1 MLRGDLVLAV
11 GVRAPSEE
19 AGALVKA
26 AGVAQAPAVVVK
38 SPDGDLSQLRT
49 TANTAGVTLMVL
61 PTAMRWEQISV
72 LMRYA
77 ITAAH
82 SSPGSL
88 TAVGDLFGFANVI
101 AKAVG
106 GAVTVEDAT
115 SHVLAYSTLHED
127 ELDAPRREAILGRR
141 VPETYLRHLRSGVSS
156 ARCRGRTRWSS

>member
-1 MLRGDLVLAV
+1 LAREVVVHDPVNPPVMLRGDLVLAV

-19 AGALVKA
+19 AGALVEA
-26 AGVAQAPAVVVK
+26 AGVAQAAAVVVK

-88 TAVGDLFGFANVI
+88 TAVGDLI
-101 AKAVG
+101 CQRHRQG
-106 GAVTVEDAT
+106 G
-115 SHVLAYSTLHED
+115 
-127 ELDAPRREAILGRR
+127 RGC
-141 VPETYLRHLRSGVSS
+141 RHG
-156 ARCRGRTRWSS
+156 RGRDQSCPCLLDVARGRARRSAARGDPRATGSRDLPPPPS